1 MKKQAVTSQH
11 APPPGPYSQAIRAG
25 DWVFLSG
32 QGPMDP
38 KTKQIVGTTI
48 QEQTRRTLDNLKAIV
63 EAAGASMDDTVK
75 STVHLLDIADFD
87 AFNAV
92 YVTYFGDP
100 KPARTTVQSGL
111 WGGILVEIDLVLYSP
126 LS

>member
-1 MKKQAVTSQH
+1 MKQSVTTQH

-32 QGPMDP
+32 QGPLDP
-38 KTKQIVGTTI
+38 ATKQIVGTTI

-63 EAAGASMDDTVK
+63 EAAGATMDDTVK

-87 AFNAV
+87 AFNDV

-100 KPARTTVQSGL
+100 KPARTTVQSVL

-126 LS
+126 VS